1 MKTSLN
7 NERGYTLAELLTAMA
22 VMGLLLAGLLLT
34 LQEGQTAYQYGAG
47 RAEVQQNGRVALERM
62 LRELRAASAISTSSA
77 NAVTFTYLDATLDPN
92 GISTTVAYSLSGGSV
107 PFLLQ
112 RNQTGAAGQPETLIG
127 GVSSL
132 VITYFDVNGATTTTP
147 ANVRSIDIRLTTR
160 SEDATLGAPQIRSAV
175 VAGRVRVRNE

>member
-1 MKTSLN
+1 MKPSLN

-62 LRELRAASAISTSSA
+62 LRELRAASAISTSNAS
-77 NAVTFTYLDATLDPN
+77 AVTLTYLDET
-92 GISTTVAYSLSGGSV
+92 STSITVAYSLSGAST

-127 GVSSL
+127 GVNSL
-132 VITYFDVNGATTTTP
+132 VITYFDINGATTTTP

-160 SEDATLGAPQIRSAV
+160 SEDATLGAPQIRSAM